1 MNIYFGLENV
11 LVTPKLEWLP
21 GAKVVFEEVKSFTES
36 IGWEVKI
43 LAHYDRKKDG
53 NKQERINWCQ
63 ENLGLS
69 KSDIKTIPNL
79 TDMLSYATPEN
90 ILIDSHEE
98 ITNGFLYS
106 GGYSILYDSVATGV
120 KKIQYLMDA
129 VRALE
134 AESTA
139 AGKPEN
145 VRDAFLVM
153 KARLKYLFRKINIES
168 DEGEYELCRSLGYHE
183 AVSFLD
189 TFYYEEFADRVDLS
203 PKFQAIEILSFELEK
218 CSDSQ
223 WSSQDFTGFPSMDTL
238 YSEYKNDLQ
247 KKLVDF
253 YMKDFSPQVASYYDY
268 IKQGKTIFG
277 KAMKNI
283 EKNQN
288 QLYFYSLDSEVQY
301 AFLTFVYLNL
311 AANKLQN
318 ELAKAELRKT
328 V

>member
-90 ILIDSHEE
+90 ILIDFHEE

-168 DEGEYELCRSLGYHE
+168 DEGEYVYCRSQGYYE

-189 TFYYEEFADRVDLS
+189 IYYYEEFADRVDLS
-203 PKFQAIEILSFELEK
+203 PKFQAIEDLAFEQEY
-218 CSDSQ
+218 SHSN
-223 WSSQDFTGFPSMDTL
+223 WSSQDFTEFPSIETIF
-238 YSEYKNDLQ
+238 SEYKTDLQ
-247 KKLVDF
+247 KKLMD
-253 YMKDFSPQVASYYDY
+253 YYKKDFAPLVLKAYDINKY
-268 IKQGKTIFG
+268 GETIFG
-277 KAMKNI
+277 KAMEHI
-283 EKNQN
+283 EHNQN
-288 QLYFYSLDSEVQY
+288 LPNFLKLYREQQY

-311 AANKLQN
+311 AANMLQN
-318 ELAKAELRKT
+318 ELAKVE
-328 V
+328 

>member
-63 ENLGLS
+63 ENLVLS

-153 KARLKYLFRKINIES
+153 KARLKYLFRKINIEF
-168 DEGEYELCRSLGYHE
+168 DEDEYDYCRSLGYYE
-183 AVSFLD
+183 AESFLD
-189 TFYYEEFADRVDLS
+189 FYYYDENAEEILLPVKFKAIVDL
-203 PKFQAIEILSFELEK
+203 AFEQEY
-218 CSDSQ
+218 SQ
-223 WSSQDFTGFPSMDTL
+223 SNWSSQDFTEFPSMETIF
-238 YSEYKNDLQ
+238 SKYKTDLQ
-247 KKLVDF
+247 KKLMD
-253 YMKDFSPQVASYYDY
+253 YYKKDFAPLVLKAYDI
-268 IKQGKTIFG
+268 IKYGETIFG
-277 KAMKNI
+277 KAMKHI
-283 EKNQN
+283 EHNQN
-288 QLYFYSLDSEVQY
+288 LPNFLKLYREQQY

-311 AANKLQN
+311 AANMLQN
-318 ELAKAELRKT
+318 ELAKVE
-328 V
+328 

>member
-1 MNIYFGLENV
+1 MNIYFALENV

-79 TDMLSYATPEN
+79 TDMISYATPEN
-90 ILIDSHEE
+90 ILIDFHEE

-153 KARLKYLFRKINIES
+153 KARLKYLFRKINIEF
-168 DEGEYELCRSLGYHE
+168 DEDEYDYCRSLGYYE
-183 AVSFLD
+183 AESFLD
-189 TFYYEEFADRVDLS
+189 FYYYDENAEEILLPVKFKAIVDL
-203 PKFQAIEILSFELEK
+203 AFEQEY
-218 CSDSQ
+218 SQ
-223 WSSQDFTGFPSMDTL
+223 SNWSSQDFTEFPSMETIF
-238 YSEYKNDLQ
+238 SKYKTDLQ
-247 KKLVDF
+247 KKLMD
-253 YMKDFSPQVASYYDY
+253 YYKKDFAPLVLKAYDI
-268 IKQGKTIFG
+268 IKYGETIFG
-277 KAMKNI
+277 KAMKHI
-283 EKNQN
+283 EHNQN
-288 QLYFYSLDSEVQY
+288 LPNFLKLYREQQY

-311 AANKLQN
+311 VANMLQN
-318 ELAKAELRKT
+318 ELAKAELGEK
-328 V
+328 

>member
-1 MNIYFGLENV
+1 MNIYFALEKV
-11 LVTPKLEWLP
+11 LVNSKQEWLP
-21 GAKVVFEEVKSFTES
+21 GAKVVFEAVKSFTES

-53 NKQERINWCQ
+53 NKQERIKWCL
-63 ENLGLS
+63 ENLGVS

-153 KARLKYLFRKINIES
+153 KARLKYLFRKINIEF
-168 DEGEYELCRSLGYHE
+168 DEDEYDYCRSLGYYE
-183 AVSFLD
+183 AESFLD
-189 TFYYEEFADRVDLS
+189 FYYYDENAEEILLPVKFKAIVDL
-203 PKFQAIEILSFELEK
+203 AFEQEY
-218 CSDSQ
+218 SQ
-223 WSSQDFTGFPSMDTL
+223 SNWSSQDFTEFPSMETIF
-238 YSEYKNDLQ
+238 SKYKTDLQ
-247 KKLVDF
+247 KKLMD
-253 YMKDFSPQVASYYDY
+253 YYKKDFAPLVLKAYDI
-268 IKQGKTIFG
+268 IKYGETIFG
-277 KAMKNI
+277 KAMKHI
-283 EKNQN
+283 EHNQN
-288 QLYFYSLDSEVQY
+288 LPNFLKLYREQQY

-311 AANKLQN
+311 AANMLQN
-318 ELAKAELRKT
+318 ELAKVE
-328 V
+328 